1 MLLSCRHKG
10 REGSEDSDDADS
22 EDNNRLSR
30 LGMGEAD
37 RHFVDAAPVWKPKL
51 PPFRVLVHSPSK
63 WTSTLSG
70 AFTIYVLCATYH
82 SLRLSASR
90 LDTSFPLQPSRM
102 SSPTTY
108 NFRREPK

>member
-37 RHFVDAAPVWKPKL
+37 RHFVDAAPAWKPKL

-70 AFTIYVLCATYH
+70 AFTIYVH
-82 SLRLSASR
+82 
-90 LDTSFPLQPSRM
+90 FGQPSANAVRHLPLP
-102 SSPTTY
+102 SFVCLVP
-108 NFRREPK
+108 